1 MAKYL
6 IFFLGVALALAIG
19 AAALVD
25 MNTLPHV
32 VHVLTISYLS
42 ILIGTA
48 VLAIVWVFNTIL

>member
-6 IFFLGVALALAIG
+6 IFFLGVALALAVG

-32 VHVLTISYLS
+32 VRVLTVAYLS
-42 ILIGTA
+42 ILVGVAILA
-48 VLAIVWVFNTIL
+48 VIWAFNQFL